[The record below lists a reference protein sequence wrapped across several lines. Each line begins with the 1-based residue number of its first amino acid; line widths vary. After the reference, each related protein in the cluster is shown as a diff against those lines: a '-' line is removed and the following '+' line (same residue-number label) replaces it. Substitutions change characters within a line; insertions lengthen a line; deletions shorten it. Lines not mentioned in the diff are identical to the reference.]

1 MFWKKKKKP
10 HTRKQ
15 NKKKILKT
23 NLKGKVFLIGLLSC
37 KLFSA
42 RAFLVSCFNPAYAPD
57 MAGVL
62 LQKKKKAKPLI
73 TATAFENHLTNH
85 TFYFSSLS

>member
-1 MFWKKKKKP
+1 MEKEKKNPHKK
-10 HTRKQ
+10 T
-15 NKKKILKT
+15 KKKILKT

-42 RAFLVSCFNPAYAPD
+42 RAFLVSCFNPTHAPD

>member
-1 MFWKKKKKP
+1 MPSTFTDIFIYMLCFGKRKKNP
-10 HTRKQ
+10 TQ
-15 NKKKILKT
+15 ENQKKILKT
-23 NLKGKVFLIGLLSC
+23 NLKGKVFLIGLLLC

-62 LQKKKKAKPLI
+62 FQKKKESQTI
-73 TATAFENHLTNH
+73 NYSNSF
-85 TFYFSSLS
+85 